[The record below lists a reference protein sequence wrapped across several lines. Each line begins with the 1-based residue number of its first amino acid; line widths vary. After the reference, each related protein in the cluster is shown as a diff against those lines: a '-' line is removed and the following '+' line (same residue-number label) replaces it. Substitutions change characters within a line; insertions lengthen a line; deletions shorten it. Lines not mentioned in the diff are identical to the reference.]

1 LKKFNFPRGEESYK
15 KEEKE
20 MKRLAFLE
28 VLKRM
33 NAVRFK
39 IALMLCFVLC
49 LVAAVLSVF
58 WGDYEETAVFLLFS
72 YLYLVMLG
80 IIRNL
85 KQSH

>member
-1 LKKFNFPRGEESYK
+1 MR
-15 KEEKE
+15 
-20 MKRLAFLE
+20 RLAVVFLE

-33 NAVRFK
+33 NNARLK

-49 LVAAVLSVF
+49 LVAAVLSAF